1 MIETV
6 IYTYLSKKLSVPAY
20 MSEPKTPPEKY
31 VLIERTDGD
40 DREVREATI
49 AIKSYGGT
57 LLEACKLNEE
67 LKDAMREIV
76 ELNEIAKC
84 KLNSDYNFTDTETKR
99 FRYQAVYGIC
109 CRKNILTNGTQAS
122 QLVRLLSL
130 FQSQSYS
137 YTCRN
142 STLKEC
148 LALLKDN
155 KTKTVEPFG
164 PAVYFIKL

>member
-40 DREVREATI
+40 DRKVREATI

-99 FRYQAVYGIC
+99 FRYQAVF
-109 CRKNILTNGTQAS
+109 NM
-122 QLVRLLSL
+122 
-130 FQSQSYS
+130 
-137 YTCRN
+137 
-142 STLKEC
+142 
-148 LALLKDN
+148 
-155 KTKTVEPFG
+155 
-164 PAVYFIKL
+164 VYYQ